1 MTMRKAA
8 LSEDL
13 ELGVF
18 LSTSNSSSIEKIASN
33 CNLELCH
40 ATDESESIPLASLNS
55 YKKTHPLLYA
65 LAAGQE
71 TRTAALQADG
81 AAQIFYTKSNE
92 GWFKTLFI
100 WQGRS
105 LDYVAGVWL
114 VIVLHAVLY
123 TCLIQLLP
131 GTFDFQTARDE
142 LESMDIFFGIVLQS
156 SLGML
161 LVFRLNRAASR
172 WWSAR
177 KKWGYMMARAR
188 TFTSGLLVHAGHSPR
203 DRDNVLRWMA
213 AYAIAVNQFLH
224 ETNELDGEMFAGVL
238 SPPEV
243 LLLQGNCHPPLFA
256 AEQMRYFLKK
266 IFNVT
271 ADTPLAL
278 SVAWTQQ
285 LTRLEALLDDLM
297 NLCGGMERIKATPL
311 PIVYVSHLRTFLVG
325 SLLLCPYIYGHRWGW
340 STIPLTGATAFAL
353 LGIEAASAEVEQPFH
368 RDRPNSLNMD
378 GYCIGILANLLQVIR
393 QHADREIELQQQEQ
407 ERQEQFLGQGTV

>member
-1 MTMRKAA
+1 MRKHA
-8 LSEDL
+8 LSADL
-13 ELGVF
+13 ELCEF
-18 LSTSNSSSIEKIASN
+18 LSTSHSSSIERIASN

-40 ATDESESIPLASLNS
+40 ATDESQSIPLASLNM
-55 YKKTHPLLYA
+55 YRKTHPLLYA

-81 AAQIFYTKSNE
+81 AAQIFYPKSNE

-105 LDYVAGVWL
+105 LDYIAGVWL
-114 VIVLHAVLY
+114 VVVLHAALY
-123 TCLIQLLP
+123 TCFIELSDAAH
-131 GTFDFQTARDE
+131 FETARDE
-142 LESMDIFFGIVLQS
+142 LESWDIFFGIVLQS

-161 LVFRLNRAASR
+161 LVFRLNRAATR

-177 KKWGYMMARAR
+177 EKWGYMMARGR

-203 DRDNVLRWMA
+203 DRDNVLRWMG
-213 AYAIAVNQFLH
+213 AYAVAVNQFLH
-224 ETNELDGEMFAGVL
+224 ETNELDGEMFAGIL

-243 LLLQGNCHPPLFA
+243 LLLQDNCHPPLFA

-271 ADTPLAL
+271 ADTPLTL
-278 SVAWTQQ
+278 SMAWTHQ
-285 LTRLEALLDDLM
+285 LTHLEGLLDDLM

-325 SLLLCPYIYGHRWGW
+325 SLLVCPYIWGHQWGW
-340 STIPLTGATAFAL
+340 STIPIMGATAFAL

-368 RDRPNSLNMD
+368 QDRPNSLNMD
-378 GYCIGILANLLQVIR
+378 GFCIGILANLLQMIR
-393 QHADREIELQQQEQ
+393 QHA
-407 ERQEQFLGQGTV
+407 GKSPP